1 MSICMYCNPL
11 KSANLNLSFN
21 FIILCLCIFAHIQ
34 ANAES
39 VAIILTEDGNGFK
52 STVRAT
58 SFTCFYPEKGAEN
71 RENISSNR
79 KLLIY
84 LLRF

>member
-1 MSICMYCNPL
+1 MYPCTYCNPL
-11 KSANLNLSFN
+11 KSANFNLSFN

-34 ANAES
+34 ANVES
-39 VAIILTEDGNGFK
+39 VATILTEDGNGFK
-52 STVRAT
+52 STVRVT
-58 SFTCFYPEKGAEN
+58 SFTCFYPEKRSEN
-71 RENISSNR
+71 RENISSNG

>member
-1 MSICMYCNPL
+1 MYCNPL
-11 KSANLNLSFN
+11 KTANLNLSFN
-21 FIILCLCIFAHIQ
+21 FIILCLSIFAHIQ
-34 ANAES
+34 ANIES

-52 STVRAT
+52 STVRVAP
-58 SFTCFYPEKGAEN
+58 FTCFYPEKGSET

-79 KLLIY
+79 KLLIC

>member
-21 FIILCLCIFAHIQ
+21 FIILCLSIFVHIQ
-34 ANAES
+34 GNVES
-39 VAIILTEDGNGFK
+39 VVIILIEDGNGFK

-58 SFTCFYPEKGAEN
+58 SFTCFYPEKGQKIGK
-71 RENISSNR
+71 ISRPTGN
-79 KLLIY
+79 
-84 LLRF
+84 F